1 VSHCRATK
9 EVVHMLSSFK
19 SKAPEKEKDKNAVG
33 KCS

>member
-9 EVVHMLSSFK
+9 EVVHMLSSLK